1 MVVVA
6 EPLAAPEHWGEV
18 TDLFLAYQQAPV
30 PSFCHITLPYAR
42 LLVERG
48 YVVNENGRETVIQ
61 VRLCLVYL
69 SLVVCPQQKHPA
81 GHTTCRL
88 DPLI

>member
-61 VRLCLVYL
+61 VRLCLVYPWWCVPSKNIL
-69 SLVVCPQQKHPA
+69 QDTQPA
-81 GHTTCRL
+81 ALT
-88 DPLI
+88 P